1 MNRLAIALLVACAC
15 SGSHKKANTAGDG
28 SGSGGPAILAKRVSL
43 EWGITPNAAKAD
55 VFLQATDEVGKTVSY
70 PVGSYDRTCEKF
82 TPGAEMK
89 AVSGVKCTSSGTTTE
104 LHAVLQRGG
113 QVDHVIVVAGKVA
126 AGGTLDPMAREQV
139 TQIEI
144 PLGAAVE
151 AAK

>member
-1 MNRLAIALLVACAC
+1 MKRLAIALLVVAAC
-15 SGSHKKANTAGDG
+15 SGSHKKANTAGNG
-28 SGSGGPAILAKRVSL
+28 SGSDGPAILSKKVSL
-43 EWGITPNAAKAD
+43 EWGITPNGAKAD
-55 VFLQATDEVGKTVSY
+55 VFLQATDEVGKMVSY
-70 PVGSYDRTCEKF
+70 PIGSYDGTCDRF

-89 AVSGVKCTSSGTTTE
+89 ALSGVRCTSNGTTTE

-113 QVDHVIVVAGKVA
+113 QVDHVIIVAGKVA